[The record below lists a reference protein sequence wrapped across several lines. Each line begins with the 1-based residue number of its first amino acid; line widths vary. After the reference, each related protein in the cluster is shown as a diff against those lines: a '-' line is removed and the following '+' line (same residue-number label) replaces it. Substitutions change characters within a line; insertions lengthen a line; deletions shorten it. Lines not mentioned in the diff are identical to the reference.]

1 MNIVGI
7 IPARMASTRFTGKPL
22 AEIQGMPMVGHVYFR
37 SKKCKILNEVY
48 VATCD
53 GEIADY
59 VSSIGGKFVL
69 TSDTHQRACERAA
82 EALIKIEQETKKKI
96 DILVMIQGDEP
107 LIYPEMIEE
116 SLKPMLKDD
125 SVKVVNLMAKMATMQ
140 EFEDMNEVKV
150 VVDKFSNALYF
161 SREPIPSKKK
171 GASGYPMLKQV
182 PIIPFRREFLLEYIK
197 MAPTPLEIIE
207 SVDMMRIIENGL
219 KVKMALTRYNTK
231 SVDTKKDLEKV
242 DAMMANDKL
251 FAQYRKKK

>member
-7 IPARMASTRFTGKPL
+7 IPARMASTRFPGKPL
-22 AEIQGMPMVGHVYFR
+22 ERIQGIPMVGHVYFR

-53 GEIADY
+53 GKIADY
-59 VSSIGGKFVL
+59 MSSIGGKFVF
-69 TSDTHQRACERAA
+69 TADAHQRASERAA
-82 EALIKIEQETKKKI
+82 EALIKIEEETRKKI

-116 SLKPMLKDD
+116 SLKPILKDD
-125 SVKVVNLMAKMATMQ
+125 SIKVVNLMAEMGTVE

-150 VVDKFSNALYF
+150 VVDKFNNALYF
-161 SREPIPSKKK
+161 SREPIPSRKK
-171 GASGYPMLKQV
+171 GAYGYPMFKQV

-197 MAPTPLEIIE
+197 MSPTPLEIIE

-219 KVKMALTRYNTK
+219 KVRMVITKYNTK
-231 SVDTKKDLEKV
+231 SVDTKNDLRKV
-242 DAMMANDKL
+242 DLIMANDKL
-251 FAQYRKKK
+251 FAEYRKKE